1 MNKPKINFCCRIKIR
16 FCNILSIFTAKTLFS
31 LKRRIL
37 FAVVASV
44 VVVATAL
51 FVASV
56 VVVATAL
63 FVASVVASVV
73 ATAVVF
79 ASVVDFNAVVV
90 ATAVVVASVVDSN
103 AIFGV

>member
-63 FVASVVASVV
+63 FVASVVA
-73 ATAVVF
+73 TAVVF

>member
-44 VVVATAL
+44 V
-51 FVASV
+51 
-56 VVVATAL
+56 
-63 FVASVVASVV
+63 

-79 ASVVDFNAVVV
+79 ASVVDFNAVVVDFNAVVV